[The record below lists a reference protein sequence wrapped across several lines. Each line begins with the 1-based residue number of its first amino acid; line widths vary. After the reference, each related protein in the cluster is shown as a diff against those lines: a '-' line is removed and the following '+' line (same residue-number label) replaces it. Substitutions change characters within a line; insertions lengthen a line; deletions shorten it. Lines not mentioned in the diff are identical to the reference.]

1 MGESPLK
8 ALATQGAGRIVGRRL
23 LHSPGPTPVPDE
35 VLWAMNRQPM
45 DLGDPRVDSSIK
57 ACETG
62 LRRLLQTEAA
72 DVFLYASN
80 GHGVWEAVVENLLPL
95 GGTALVPGTGHFS
108 ESWAV
113 QTEALGRRVLRTPW
127 IEGLPIDVA
136 AVAQALRQD
145 HQHEIRAVF
154 VVHTDTS
161 SGVSTDLAALRAA
174 IDATGHP
181 ALFVVDVVASL
192 GAAPFAMDALRA
204 DVVLGASQKG
214 LMCPPGIGF
223 VAVNAA
229 ALAMASANPAPR
241 FYWDWVRRKSDLS
254 YRKFCGTAP
263 QSLVA
268 GLAAALGLLFQ
279 EGLDQVFERHRQL
292 AQAVHAAVQGWSSAG
307 ALDFFARDPAARSVS
322 VTTVLVP
329 PGTDVDALRTVAR
342 ERFQVAFAGALGP
355 LSGRAF
361 RIGHLGDQNPASM
374 MGCLAGIEAALL
386 VQGIP
391 IGRDGLARAS
401 LALSQTPAVAGT
413 ELA

>member
-1 MGESPLK
+1 MK

-95 GGTALVPGTGHFS
+95 GGVALVPGTGHFS

-342 ERFQVAFAGALGP
+342 ERFQVSFAGALGP

-361 RIGHLGDQNPASM
+361 RIGHLVDQNPASM

-401 LALSQTPAVAGT
+401 LALSQTPAVAGP

>member
-1 MGESPLK
+1 MK

-307 ALDFFARDPAARSVS
+307 ALD
-322 VTTVLVP
+322 
-329 PGTDVDALRTVAR
+329 
-342 ERFQVAFAGALGP
+342 
-355 LSGRAF
+355 
-361 RIGHLGDQNPASM
+361 
-374 MGCLAGIEAALL
+374 
-386 VQGIP
+386 
-391 IGRDGLARAS
+391 
-401 LALSQTPAVAGT
+401 
-413 ELA
+413 

>member
-1 MGESPLK
+1 MK

-145 HQHEIRAVF
+145 PQHEIRAVF

-401 LALSQTPAVAGT
+401 LALSQTSAVAGS

>member
-1 MGESPLK
+1 MK

-95 GGTALVPGTGHFS
+95 GGAALVPGTGHFS

-386 VQGIP
+386 VRGIP

-401 LALSQTPAVAGT
+401 LALSQTSAVAGP